1 MLAVVLIAAGTPAST
16 QTTQSSPT
24 PEARWHLKSIPGQC
38 TLTGQRTPDNVGL
51 YIQAIPGTE
60 YYRLA
65 ISGHDFG
72 PQKPDETSPIKILFH
87 DKDAR
92 FDTYALSVPFPDGS
106 GWLIRVDGLRADM
119 LQALAR
125 ASSISFERKGAS
137 IGPFAFQNAD
147 EAVAKLGACIAN
159 QLIAWGADPAQFE
172 LGGARPVELKDSGEW
187 IPRGRYL
194 SMARFLEKPP
204 NMLSAV
210 LRISIS
216 NEGRVDGCARVEGPT
231 EPDFEKMACRLVLSQ
246 RLFRPAH
253 DPNGKPVRGAAAVAF
268 NLRSPPVEP

>member
-1 MLAVVLIAAGTPAST
+1 MRDGKRVGKLAHLVLAVVLIAAGTPAST

-92 FDTYALSVPFPDGS
+92 FDTYALSVPFPDGL

-137 IGPFAFQNAD
+137 IGPFAFQ
-147 EAVAKLGACIAN
+147 
-159 QLIAWGADPAQFE
+159 
-172 LGGARPVELKDSGEW
+172 
-187 IPRGRYL
+187 
-194 SMARFLEKPP
+194 M
-204 NMLSAV
+204 
-210 LRISIS
+210 
-216 NEGRVDGCARVEGPT
+216 PT
-231 EPDFEKMACRLVLSQ
+231 R
-246 RLFRPAH
+246 R
-253 DPNGKPVRGAAAVAF
+253 
-268 NLRSPPVEP
+268 